1 MIVIDTSALMAIT
14 VKEAEGSA
22 CKAAIAEA
30 DHSLIAAPTV
40 TEALIVAHGRGV
52 LEAMRTA
59 IGRIGAEIVP
69 LTEARA
75 IQAADAYR
83 RYGKGWHAASLNYGD
98 SFAYALAMEY
108 ACPLLYVG
116 RDFGLTNVRS
126 ALDSRD

>member
-1 MIVIDTSALMAIT
+1 MAIT
-14 VKEAEGSA
+14 VKEAEGAA

-30 DHSLIAAPTV
+30 DHSLIAAPTM

-116 RDFGLTNVRS
+116 RDFGSTNVRS
-126 ALDSRD
+126 ALDPRD